1 MKKPKTLLTVS
12 LIIRS
17 AKVKTFE
24 SLLRKPI
31 MKLTIQ
37 SQILRDAIN
46 KVLSVVDKKN
56 SRPILT
62 NCLIK
67 SVGQKLEL
75 IATDLEVSA
84 KIILNAKIEG
94 EGSFCINSKNI
105 ADILREL
112 PNDELVMNVDNNNL
126 LNLTCKNIS
135 YSLLITSADEFPQL
149 TFQNQSTEFRLKTK
163 QVAHIINKTSHA
175 ISTDETRLYL
185 NGIYLQLT
193 DSKLRSVAIDGHRLA
208 LLDTH
213 EFIGENKF
221 LVDGVIVP
229 RKGISELKKIADT
242 YPEDEVSI
250 SLDDSFMFVNARNE
264 YYLSIRLIAREYP
277 KYQTVIPSKTTNRF
291 HIDRNSILN
300 AVKRIKIL
308 SNEKTN
314 GIKFNIQPGEL
325 ILSTNHPAMGQ
336 ATETLPISYEGKGT
350 EIGFNA
356 KYLIESLSVL
366 NETDVT
372 FEFNNELSPVVIKAD
387 DLPEFLGIIMPL
399 KL

>member
-1 MKKPKTLLTVS
+1 
-12 LIIRS
+12 
-17 AKVKTFE
+17 
-24 SLLRKPI
+24 
-31 MKLTIQ
+31 MKLSIQ

-62 NCLIK
+62 NCLLR
-67 SVGQKLEL
+67 SSGQKLEL

-84 KIILNAKIEG
+84 KIILPATIEK

-112 PNDELVMNVDNNNL
+112 PNDDLLLNVDNNNL
-126 LNLTCKNIS
+126 LNLTCKNIN
-135 YSLLITSADEFPQL
+135 YSLLITSAEEFPQL
-149 TFQNQSTEFRLKTK
+149 SFQNQTSEFRLKTK

-185 NGIYLQLT
+185 NGIYFQMS
-193 DSKLRSVAIDGHRLA
+193 DAKLRAVAIDGHRLA

-221 LVDGVIVP
+221 LADGVIIP
-229 RKGISELKKIADT
+229 RKGISELKKIAET
-242 YPEDEVSI
+242 YPEEDISI

-277 KYQTVIPSKTTNRF
+277 KYQTVIPSKTVNRF
-291 HIDRNSILN
+291 HIDRNAVLN

-314 GIKFNIQPGEL
+314 GVKLNIQKNEL
-325 ILSTNHPAMGQ
+325 IISTNHPALGQ
-336 ATETLPISYEGKGT
+336 ATETLAITYDGKPT

-356 KYLIESLSVL
+356 KYLLETLSVL
-366 NETDVT
+366 NDGDVN

>member
-1 MKKPKTLLTVS
+1 
-12 LIIRS
+12 
-17 AKVKTFE
+17 
-24 SLLRKPI
+24 

-37 SQILRDAIN
+37 SHLLRDAIN

-67 SVGQKLEL
+67 THDQTLEL

-84 KIILNAKIEG
+84 KLYLKAKIETQ
-94 EGSFCINSKNI
+94 GSFCINSKNI

-112 PNDELVMNVDNNNL
+112 PNEEVVLSVDTNNL
-126 LNLTCKNIS
+126 LNLNCKNIN
-135 YSLLITSADEFPQL
+135 YSLLVTNADEFPQL
-149 TFQNQSTEFRLKTK
+149 NFHNKNSEFRLKTK
-163 QVAHIINKTSHA
+163 QIAHIINKTSHA

-185 NGIYLQLT
+185 NGIYFQLT

-229 RKGISELKKIADT
+229 RKGISELKKIAET
-242 YPEDEVSI
+242 YPDEDVAI
-250 SLDDSFMFVNARNE
+250 SLDDSFMFVNARDE
-264 YYLSIRLIAREYP
+264 YFLSIRLIAREYP
-277 KYQTVIPSKTTNRF
+277 KYQTVIPAKTTNKF
-291 HIDRNSILN
+291 HIDRNAIMN

-314 GIKFNIQPGEL
+314 GIKLNIAPGTL
-325 ILSTNHPAMGQ
+325 TISTNHPALGQ
-336 ATETLPISYEGKGT
+336 ANETLAINYDGKTT

-356 KYLIESLSVL
+356 KYLIDSLSVF
-366 NETDVT
+366 NETDVN

>member
-1 MKKPKTLLTVS
+1 
-12 LIIRS
+12 
-17 AKVKTFE
+17 
-24 SLLRKPI
+24 

-84 KIILNAKIEG
+84 KIILNAKIDK

-112 PNDELVMNVDNNNL
+112 PNDEVILNVDNNNL
-126 LNLTCKNIS
+126 LNLSCKNIN

-149 TFQNQSTEFRLKTK
+149 SFQNQSTEFRLKTK

-193 DSKLRSVAIDGHRLA
+193 DSKLRAVAIDGHRLA

-213 EFIGENKF
+213 EFIGENKY

-291 HIDRNSILN
+291 HIDRNAILN

-314 GIKFNIQPGEL
+314 GIKLNILPNEL
-325 ILSTNHPAMGQ
+325 VISTNHPAMGQ
-336 ATETLPISYEGKGT
+336 ATETLPIAYDGKAV

-356 KYLIESLSVL
+356 KYLIENLAVL

>member
-1 MKKPKTLLTVS
+1 
-12 LIIRS
+12 
-17 AKVKTFE
+17 
-24 SLLRKPI
+24 
-31 MKLTIQ
+31 MKLTLQ
-37 SQILRDAIN
+37 SHVLRDAIN

-62 NCLIK
+62 NCLLR

-84 KIILNAKIEG
+84 KIILNAKIEN

-105 ADILREL
+105 AEILREL
-112 PNDELVMNVDNNNL
+112 PNDEMTLTVDNGNL
-126 LNLTCKNIS
+126 LNLTCKNIN

-149 TFQNQSTEFRLKTK
+149 SFQNQSSEFRLKTK
-163 QVAHIINKTSHA
+163 QISHIINKTSHA

-193 DSKLRSVAIDGHRLA
+193 DGKLRSVAIDGHRLA
-208 LLDTH
+208 LLDTA

-221 LVDGVIVP
+221 LTDGVIVP

-242 YPEDEVSI
+242 YPEDEVAI

-291 HIDRNSILN
+291 HIDRNAVLN

-314 GIKFNIQPGEL
+314 GVKLNIQPNEL
-325 ILSTNHPAMGQ
+325 TISTQHPALGQ
-336 ATETLPISYEGKGT
+336 AVEKLPIAYDGKGT

-356 KYLIESLSVL
+356 KYLIESLAVL

-372 FEFNNELSPVVIKAD
+372 FEFNNELSPVVVKAD

>member
-1 MKKPKTLLTVS
+1 
-12 LIIRS
+12 
-17 AKVKTFE
+17 
-24 SLLRKPI
+24 
-31 MKLTIQ
+31 MKLSIQ
-37 SQILRDAIN
+37 TNVLRDAIN

-62 NCLIK
+62 NCLIR
-67 SVGQKLEL
+67 SQGQNLEL

-84 KIILNAKIEG
+84 KIILKAKIEK

-105 ADILREL
+105 SDILREL
-112 PNDELVMNVDNNNL
+112 PNEELFLNVDNNNL
-126 LNLTCKNIS
+126 LNLNCKSIN

-149 TFQNQSTEFRLKTK
+149 NFQNQSSEFRLKTK
-163 QVAHIINKTSHA
+163 QISHIINKTQHA
-175 ISTDETRLYL
+175 ISSDETRLYL
-185 NGIYLQLT
+185 NGIYFQLN

-208 LLDTH
+208 LLD
-213 EFIGENKF
+213 
-221 LVDGVIVP
+221 GVIIP
-229 RKGISELKKIADT
+229 RKGINELKKIADT
-242 YPEDEVSI
+242 YPEDDVSI

-291 HIDRNSILN
+291 HIDRNAILN
-300 AVKRIKIL
+300 AVKRVKIL

-314 GIKFNIQPGEL
+314 GIKLNIAPGL
-325 ILSTNHPAMGQ
+325 LTISTNHPALGQ
-336 ATETLPISYEGKGT
+336 ANETLPIVYEGKAT

>member
-1 MKKPKTLLTVS
+1 
-12 LIIRS
+12 
-17 AKVKTFE
+17 
-24 SLLRKPI
+24 
-31 MKLTIQ
+31 MKLKIQ
-37 SQILRDAIN
+37 SNILRDAIN

-62 NCLIK
+62 NCLIR
-67 SVGQKLEL
+67 SQGQKLEL
-75 IATDLEVSA
+75 IATDLEVSS
-84 KIILNAKIEG
+84 KIILNANIEV

-112 PNDELVMNVDNNNL
+112 PNEDLVLSVDQSNL
-126 LNLTCKNIS
+126 LNLSCKNIN
-135 YSLLITSADEFPQL
+135 YSLLVTSADEFPQL
-149 TFQNQSTEFRLKTK
+149 NFQNQSSEFRLKTK
-163 QVAHIINKTSHA
+163 QIAHIINKTSHA

-185 NGIYLQLT
+185 NGIYFQMT

-221 LVDGVIVP
+221 LVDGVIIP
-229 RKGISELKKIADT
+229 RKGISELKKISDT
-242 YPEDEVSI
+242 YPEEDVAI

-277 KYQTVIPSKTTNRF
+277 KYQTVIPSKTT
-291 HIDRNSILN
+291 HKVDIDRNAILN

-314 GIKFNIQPGEL
+314 GIKLNIAPGTL
-325 ILSTNHPAMGQ
+325 TISTNHPALGQ
-336 ATETLPISYEGKGT
+336 ANETLAISYEGKAT

-356 KYLIESLSVL
+356 KYLIDSLSVF
-366 NETDVT
+366 NETDIT

-387 DLPEFLGIIMPL
+387 DLPDFLGIIMPL

>member
-1 MKKPKTLLTVS
+1 
-12 LIIRS
+12 
-17 AKVKTFE
+17 
-24 SLLRKPI
+24 

-37 SQILRDAIN
+37 SQVLRDAIN

-62 NCLIK
+62 NCLLK
-67 SVGQKLEL
+67 SYGQKLEL

-84 KIILNAKIEG
+84 KILLNAQIET

-112 PNDELVMNVDNNNL
+112 PNDDVVLNVDNNNL
-126 LNLTCKNIS
+126 LNLSCKNIN
-135 YSLLITSADEFPQL
+135 YSLLITSAEEFPQL
-149 TFQNQSTEFRLKTK
+149 SFQNQSSEFRLKTK

-185 NGIYLQLT
+185 NGIYLQMT
-193 DSKLRSVAIDGHRLA
+193 DSKLRAVAIDGHRLA

-213 EFIGENKF
+213 EFIGENKY
-221 LVDGVIVP
+221 LTDGVIVP

-242 YPEDEVSI
+242 YPEDDVSI

-291 HIDRNSILN
+291 HIDRNAILN

-314 GIKFNIQPGEL
+314 GVKLNIQKNEL
-325 ILSTNHPAMGQ
+325 IISTNHPALGQ
-336 ATETLPISYEGKGT
+336 ATETLPIVYDGKST

-366 NETDVT
+366 NESDVT

>member
-1 MKKPKTLLTVS
+1 
-12 LIIRS
+12 
-17 AKVKTFE
+17 
-24 SLLRKPI
+24 

-37 SQILRDAIN
+37 SHVLRDAIN

-62 NCLIK
+62 NCLIR
-67 SVGQKLEL
+67 SQGQKLEL

-84 KIILNAKIEG
+84 KIILNAKIET

-105 ADILREL
+105 SDILREL
-112 PNDELVMNVDNNNL
+112 PNEELLLNVDNNNL
-126 LNLTCKNIS
+126 LNLNCKNIN
-135 YSLLITSADEFPQL
+135 YSLLVISADEFPQL
-149 TFQNQSTEFRLKTK
+149 NFQNQSSEFRLKTK
-163 QVAHIINKTSHA
+163 QIAHIINKTSHA

-185 NGIYLQLT
+185 NGIYLQMS
-193 DSKLRSVAIDGHRLA
+193 DSKLRAVAIDGHRLA

-221 LVDGVIVP
+221 LADGVIVP

-242 YPEDEVSI
+242 YPEDDAAI

-291 HIDRNSILN
+291 HIDRNAILN

-314 GIKFNIQPGEL
+314 GIKLNVANNVLTI
-325 ILSTNHPAMGQ
+325 STNHPALGQ
-336 ATETLPISYEGKGT
+336 ANETLPIAYDGKAT

>member
-1 MKKPKTLLTVS
+1 MK
-12 LIIRS
+12 I
-17 AKVKTFE
+17 
-24 SLLRKPI
+24 
-31 MKLTIQ
+31 TIQ

-67 SVGQKLEL
+67 SQGQKLEL

-84 KIILNAKIEG
+84 KIILNAKIED

-112 PNDELVMNVDNNNL
+112 PNDDVVLNVDNNNL
-126 LNLTCKNIS
+126 LNLSCKNIN

-149 TFQNQSTEFRLKTK
+149 SFQNQSSEFRLKTK

-175 ISTDETRLYL
+175 ISVDETRLYL
-185 NGIYLQLT
+185 NGIYLQMI
-193 DSKLRSVAIDGHRLA
+193 DSKLRAVAIDGHRLA

-213 EFIGENKF
+213 EFIGDNKF
-221 LVDGVIVP
+221 LGDGVIVP

-242 YPEDEVSI
+242 YPDDDVAI

-291 HIDRNSILN
+291 LIDRNAILN

-314 GIKFNIQPGEL
+314 GVKLNIQKNEL
-325 ILSTNHPAMGQ
+325 IISTNHPALGQ
-336 ATETLPISYEGKGT
+336 ATETLPITYDGKAT

>member
-1 MKKPKTLLTVS
+1 
-12 LIIRS
+12 
-17 AKVKTFE
+17 
-24 SLLRKPI
+24 

-62 NCLIK
+62 NCFIK
-67 SVGQKLEL
+67 TQGQKIEL

-84 KIILNAKIEG
+84 KIILTAKIEG

-112 PNDELVMNVDNNNL
+112 PNDDLVLNVDNTNL

-135 YSLLITSADEFPQL
+135 YSLLITSAEEFPQL
-149 TFQNQSTEFRLKTK
+149 SFQNQSSEFRLKTK
-163 QVAHIINKTSHA
+163 QIANIINKTSHA

-185 NGIYLQLT
+185 NGIYLQMT
-193 DSKLRSVAIDGHRLA
+193 DSKLRAVAIDGHRLA

-221 LVDGVIVP
+221 LGDGVIVP
-229 RKGISELKKIADT
+229 RKGISELKKIADS
-242 YPEDEVSI
+242 YPDDEVSI

-291 HIDRNSILN
+291 HIDRNAILN

-314 GIKFNIQPGEL
+314 GVKLNIQKNEL
-325 ILSTNHPAMGQ
+325 VISTNHPALGQ
-336 ATETLPISYEGKGT
+336 AIETLPITYDSKPT

-387 DLPEFLGIIMPL
+387 DIPEFLGIIMPL

>member
-1 MKKPKTLLTVS
+1 MK
-12 LIIRS
+12 LIIPS
-17 AKVKTFE
+17 QV
-24 SLLRKPI
+24 LRE
-31 MKLTIQ
+31 
-37 SQILRDAIN
+37 AIN

-62 NCLIK
+62 NCLLK
-67 SVGQKLEL
+67 TSGTKLEL

-84 KIILNAKIEG
+84 KIILPAKIEK

-105 ADILREL
+105 AEILREL
-112 PNDELVMNVDNNNL
+112 PNDEIVMTVENSNM
-126 LNLTCKNIS
+126 LNLSCKNIN
-135 YSLLITSADEFPQL
+135 YSLLITNAEEFPQL
-149 TFQNQSTEFRLKTK
+149 TFQNQSSEFRLKTK
-163 QVAHIINKTSHA
+163 QISHIINKTSHA

-185 NGIYLQLT
+185 NGIYFQLT
-193 DSKLRSVAIDGHRLA
+193 DSKLRAVAIDGHRLA

-221 LVDGVIVP
+221 LVDGVIIP
-229 RKGISELKKIADT
+229 RKGISELKKIADS
-242 YPEDEVSI
+242 YPEDDVSI

-277 KYQTVIPSKTTNRF
+277 KYQTVIPAKTTNRF
-291 HIDRNSILN
+291 HIDRNAILN

-314 GIKFNIQPGEL
+314 GIKLNINKNEL
-325 ILSTNHPAMGQ
+325 IISTNHPALGQ
-336 ATETLPISYEGKGT
+336 ASENLPISYDGKPT

-356 KYLIESLSVL
+356 KYLTESLSVL

-372 FEFNNELSPVVIKAD
+372 FEFNNELSPVVIKAED
-387 DLPEFLGIIMPL
+387 IPEFLGIIMPL

>member
-1 MKKPKTLLTVS
+1 
-12 LIIRS
+12 
-17 AKVKTFE
+17 
-24 SLLRKPI
+24 

-37 SQILRDAIN
+37 SHVLRDAIN

-62 NCLIK
+62 NCLIRTQ
-67 SVGQKLEL
+67 GQKLEL

-84 KIILNAKIEG
+84 KIILNAKIDA

-105 ADILREL
+105 SDILREL
-112 PNDELVMNVDNNNL
+112 PNEELLLNVDNNNL
-126 LNLTCKNIS
+126 LNLNCKNIN

-149 TFQNQSTEFRLKTK
+149 NFQNQSSEFRIKTK
-163 QVAHIINKTSHA
+163 QIAHIINKTSHA

-185 NGIYLQLT
+185 NGIYLQMT
-193 DSKLRSVAIDGHRLA
+193 DSKLRAVAIDGHRLA

-221 LVDGVIVP
+221 LTDGVIVP

-242 YPEDEVSI
+242 YPEDEAAI

-291 HIDRNSILN
+291 HIDRNAILN

-314 GIKFNIQPGEL
+314 GIKLNVSTNQLTI
-325 ILSTNHPAMGQ
+325 STNHPALGQ
-336 ATETLPISYEGKGT
+336 ANETLPIAYEGKAT

>member
-1 MKKPKTLLTVS
+1 
-12 LIIRS
+12 
-17 AKVKTFE
+17 
-24 SLLRKPI
+24 

-37 SQILRDAIN
+37 AHVLRDAIN

-62 NCLIK
+62 NCLVR
-67 SVGQKLEL
+67 SQGQSLEL

-84 KIILNAKIEG
+84 KIILKSKIEG

-112 PNDELVMNVDNNNL
+112 PNDDVVLSVDNSNL
-126 LNLTCKNIS
+126 LNLSCKNIN
-135 YSLLITSADEFPQL
+135 YSLLITSPDEFPQL
-149 TFQNQSTEFRLKTK
+149 SFQNQSTEFRLKTK
-163 QVAHIINKTSHA
+163 QISHIINKTSHA

-208 LLDTH
+208 LLDTT
-213 EFIGENKF
+213 EFVGDNKF
-221 LVDGVIVP
+221 LADGVIVP

-242 YPEDEVSI
+242 YPEDDVSI

-277 KYQTVIPSKTTNRF
+277 KYQTVIPAKTTNRF
-291 HIDRNSILN
+291 HIDRNAVLN

-314 GIKFNIQPGEL
+314 GIKLNVLPGEL
-325 ILSTNHPAMGQ
+325 VISTNHPALGQ
-336 ATETLPISYEGKGT
+336 ATEKLPIHYDGKAT

-356 KYLIESLSVL
+356 KYLVESLSVL

>member
-1 MKKPKTLLTVS
+1 
-12 LIIRS
+12 
-17 AKVKTFE
+17 
-24 SLLRKPI
+24 

-37 SQILRDAIN
+37 SHILRDAIN

-62 NCLIK
+62 NCLLRTQ
-67 SVGQKLEL
+67 GQKLEL

-84 KIILNAKIEG
+84 KIILNAKIEK

-105 ADILREL
+105 SDILREL
-112 PNDELVMNVDNNNL
+112 PNEELHLGVDSNNL
-126 LNLTCKNIS
+126 LNLNCKNIN

-149 TFQNQSTEFRLKTK
+149 NFQNQSTEFRIKTK
-163 QVAHIINKTSHA
+163 QVSHIINKTQHA

-185 NGIYLQLT
+185 NGIYLQLS

-208 LLDTH
+208 LVDTH
-213 EFIGENKF
+213 EFIGENKY
-221 LVDGVIVP
+221 LTDGVIVP
-229 RKGISELKKIADT
+229 RKGINELKKIADT
-242 YPEDEVSI
+242 YPEDEVTI

-264 YYLSIRLIAREYP
+264 YFLSIRLIAREYP
-277 KYQTVIPSKTTNRF
+277 KYQTVIPSKTSNRF
-291 HIDRNSILN
+291 HIDRNAILN

-314 GIKFNIQPGEL
+314 GVKLNIAPGEL
-325 ILSTNHPAMGQ
+325 TISTNHPALGQ
-336 ATETLPISYEGKGT
+336 ANEKLPIDYEGKAT

-356 KYLIESLSVL
+356 KYLVESLSVL

>member
-1 MKKPKTLLTVS
+1 
-12 LIIRS
+12 
-17 AKVKTFE
+17 
-24 SLLRKPI
+24 

-56 SRPILT
+56 SRAILT
-62 NCLIK
+62 NCLLK
-67 SVGQKLEL
+67 SHGKKLEI

-84 KIILNAKIEG
+84 KIILNAQIES

-112 PNDELVMNVDNNNL
+112 PNEDLVLHVDNNL
-126 LNLTCKNIS
+126 LNLTCKSIN
-135 YSLLITSADEFPQL
+135 YSLLIINPDEFPTL
-149 TFQNQSTEFRLKTK
+149 SFQNQSSEFRLKTK
-163 QVAHIINKTSHA
+163 QIAHIINKTSHA

-185 NGIYLQLT
+185 NGIYLQMS
-193 DSKLRSVAIDGHRLA
+193 DSKLRAVAIDGHRLA

-221 LVDGVIVP
+221 LGDGVIIP
-229 RKGISELKKIADT
+229 KKGISELKKIAET
-242 YPEDEVSI
+242 FPEDEISI

-277 KYQTVIPSKTTNRF
+277 KYQTVIPSKTSNRF
-291 HIDRNSILN
+291 YIDRNAILN

-314 GIKFNIQPGEL
+314 GVKLNIQKNEL
-325 ILSTNHPAMGQ
+325 IISTNHPSLGQ
-336 ATETLPISYEGKGT
+336 ATEVLPISYDGKAT

-356 KYLIESLSVL
+356 KYLIESLTVL

>member
-1 MKKPKTLLTVS
+1 MK
-12 LIIRS
+12 LIIPTQ
-17 AKVKTFE
+17 V
-24 SLLRKPI
+24 LRE
-31 MKLTIQ
+31 
-37 SQILRDAIN
+37 AIN

-62 NCLIK
+62 NCLLK
-67 SVGQKLEL
+67 SAGTNLEL

-84 KIILNAKIEG
+84 KIILPARIEK

-105 ADILREL
+105 AEILREL
-112 PNDELVMNVDNNNL
+112 PNDDVVISVENTNL
-126 LNLTCKNIS
+126 LNLSCRNIN
-135 YSLLITSADEFPQL
+135 YSLLITGAEEFPQL
-149 TFQNQSTEFRLKTK
+149 SFQNQSSEFRLKTK
-163 QVAHIINKTSHA
+163 QISHIINKTSHA

-185 NGIYLQLT
+185 NGIFFQLT

-208 LLDTH
+208 LLDTQ
-213 EFIGENKF
+213 EFIGDNKF

-229 RKGISELKKIADT
+229 RKGISELKKIADS
-242 YPEDEVSI
+242 YPEDDVSI

-277 KYQTVIPSKTTNRF
+277 KYQTVIPAKTTNRF
-291 HIDRNSILN
+291 HIDRNAILN
-300 AVKRIKIL
+300 AVKRIRIL

-314 GIKFNIQPGEL
+314 GVKLNVQKNEL
-325 ILSTNHPAMGQ
+325 VISTNHPALGQ
-336 ATETLPISYEGKGT
+336 ASETLPISYDGKPT

-356 KYLIESLSVL
+356 KYLLESLAVL

-372 FEFNNELSPVVIKAD
+372 FEFNNELSPVVIKAED
-387 DLPEFLGIIMPL
+387 IPEFLGIIMPL

>member
-1 MKKPKTLLTVS
+1 
-12 LIIRS
+12 
-17 AKVKTFE
+17 
-24 SLLRKPI
+24 

-37 SQILRDAIN
+37 THILREAIN
-46 KVLSVVDKKN
+46 KLLSVVDKKN

-62 NCLIK
+62 NCLIR
-67 SVGQKLEL
+67 SQGQKLEL

-84 KIILNAKIEG
+84 KIFLNCKIEG

-105 ADILREL
+105 SDILREL
-112 PNDELVMNVDNNNL
+112 PNDDVVLSVDNSNL

-135 YSLLITSADEFPQL
+135 YSLLITSSDEFPQL
-149 TFQNQSTEFRLKTK
+149 SFQNQSTEFRLKTK
-163 QVAHIINKTSHA
+163 QIAHIISKTSHA

-185 NGIYLQLT
+185 NGIFLQLT
-193 DSKLRSVAIDGHRLA
+193 DSKLRAVAIDGHRLA
-208 LLDTH
+208 LLDTS
-213 EFIGENKF
+213 EFLGDNKF

-242 YPEDEVSI
+242 YPEDDMAI

-264 YYLSIRLIAREYP
+264 YFLSIRLIAREYP
-277 KYQTVIPSKTTNRF
+277 KYQTVIPAKTTNRF
-291 HIDRNSILN
+291 HIDRNAVLN

-314 GIKFNIQPGEL
+314 GIKLNIQPGEL
-325 ILSTNHPAMGQ
+325 IISTNHPALGQ
-336 ATETLPISYEGKGT
+336 ATEKLPIAYDGKST

-356 KYLIESLSVL
+356 KYLIENLSVL
-366 NETDVT
+366 NESDVT

>member
-1 MKKPKTLLTVS
+1 
-12 LIIRS
+12 
-17 AKVKTFE
+17 
-24 SLLRKPI
+24 
-31 MKLTIQ
+31 MKLIIQ
-37 SQILRDAIN
+37 SQVLREAIN

-62 NCLIK
+62 NCLLRT
-67 SVGQKLEL
+67 SGTKLEL

-84 KIILNAKIEG
+84 KIILNARVEK

-105 ADILREL
+105 SEILREL
-112 PNDELVMNVDNNNL
+112 PNDEVTISVDNTNL
-126 LNLTCKNIS
+126 LNLTCKNIN
-135 YSLLITSADEFPQL
+135 YSLLISNSEEFPQL
-149 TFQNQSTEFRLKTK
+149 SFQNQSSEFRLKTK
-163 QVAHIINKTSHA
+163 NISHIINKTSHA

-185 NGIYLQLT
+185 NGIYFQLSE
-193 DSKLRSVAIDGHRLA
+193 SKLRAVAIDGHRLA
-208 LLDTH
+208 LIDTH

-221 LVDGVIVP
+221 LVDGVIIP
-229 RKGISELKKIADT
+229 KKGITELKKIADS
-242 YPEDEVSI
+242 YPDDDVSI

-277 KYQTVIPSKTTNRF
+277 KYQTVIPAKTTNRF
-291 HIDRNSILN
+291 HIDRNAVLN

-314 GIKFNIQPGEL
+314 GIKFNIQKNEL
-325 ILSTNHPAMGQ
+325 VISTNHPALGQ
-336 ATETLPISYEGKGT
+336 ATENLPISYDGKST

-356 KYLIESLSVL
+356 KYLIESLMVL

-372 FEFNNELSPVVIKAD
+372 FEFNNELSPVVIKAED
-387 DLPEFLGIIMPL
+387 IPEFLGIIMPL

>member
-1 MKKPKTLLTVS
+1 
-12 LIIRS
+12 
-17 AKVKTFE
+17 
-24 SLLRKPI
+24 
-31 MKLTIQ
+31 MKLTIP

-62 NCLIK
+62 NCLLK
-67 SVGQKLEL
+67 ASQGQLEI

-84 KIILNAKIEG
+84 KILLKAQVET

-105 ADILREL
+105 AEILREL
-112 PNDELVMNVDNNNL
+112 PNDDVVLNVEDTSL
-126 LNLTCKNIS
+126 LKLSCKNIN
-135 YSLLITSADEFPQL
+135 YSLLITSAEEFPQL
-149 TFQNQSTEFRLKTK
+149 SFQNQSSEFRLKTK
-163 QVAHIINKTSHA
+163 QISHIINKTSHA

-193 DSKLRSVAIDGHRLA
+193 DGKLRSVAIDGHRLA
-208 LLDTH
+208 LLDTN
-213 EFIGENKF
+213 EFIGDNKF
-221 LVDGVIVP
+221 LADGVIVP
-229 RKGISELKKIADT
+229 RKGITELKKIADT

-250 SLDDSFMFVNARNE
+250 SLDDSFMFVNAMNE

-277 KYQTVIPSKTTNRF
+277 KYQTVIPSKTAHKF
-291 HIDRNSILN
+291 MIDRNAILN

-314 GIKFNIQPGEL
+314 GVKLNIQPNEL
-325 ILSTNHPAMGQ
+325 IVSTNHPALGQ
-336 ATETLPISYEGKGT
+336 AIETLPISFDGKPT

-356 KYLIESLSVL
+356 KYLIENLSVL

>member
-1 MKKPKTLLTVS
+1 
-12 LIIRS
+12 
-17 AKVKTFE
+17 
-24 SLLRKPI
+24 
-31 MKLTIQ
+31 MKLIIQ
-37 SQILRDAIN
+37 SQVLREAIN

-67 SVGQKLEL
+67 TAGTKIEL

-84 KIILNAKIEG
+84 KIILNAKVER

-105 ADILREL
+105 SEILREL
-112 PNDELVMNVDNNNL
+112 PNDEVVISVDNTNL
-126 LNLTCKNIS
+126 LNLSCKNIN
-135 YSLLITSADEFPQL
+135 YSLLITGAEEFPQL
-149 TFQNQSTEFRLKTK
+149 TFQNQSSEFRLKTK
-163 QVAHIINKTSHA
+163 QISHIINKTSHA

-185 NGIYLQLT
+185 NGIYFQLSE
-193 DSKLRSVAIDGHRLA
+193 SKLRAVAIDGHRLA

-221 LVDGVIVP
+221 LVDGVIIP
-229 RKGISELKKIADT
+229 KKGISELKKIADS

-277 KYQTVIPSKTTNRF
+277 KYQTVIPAKTTNRF
-291 HIDRNSILN
+291 HIDRNAVLN

-314 GIKFNIQPGEL
+314 GIKFNIQKNEL
-325 ILSTNHPAMGQ
+325 VISTNHPALGQ
-336 ATETLPISYEGKGT
+336 ASENLPISYDGKAT

-372 FEFNNELSPVVIKAD
+372 FEFNNELSPVVIKAED
-387 DLPEFLGIIMPL
+387 IPEFLGIIMPL

>member
-1 MKKPKTLLTVS
+1 MT
-12 LIIRS
+12 
-17 AKVKTFE
+17 
-24 SLLRKPI
+24 
-31 MKLTIQ
+31 LTIQ
-37 SQILRDAIN
+37 AHVLRDAIN

-62 NCLIK
+62 NCLIR
-67 SVGQKLEL
+67 SQGQKIEL

-84 KIILNAKIEG
+84 KIILNAKIEK
-94 EGSFCINSKNI
+94 EGNFCINSKNI

-112 PNDELVMNVDNNNL
+112 PNDDLLLSVDNNNL
-126 LNLTCKNIS
+126 LNLNCKNIN

-149 TFQNQSTEFRLKTK
+149 NFQNQSSEFRIKTK
-163 QVAHIINKTSHA
+163 QIAHIINKTSHA

-185 NGIYLQLT
+185 NGIFLQMT
-193 DSKLRSVAIDGHRLA
+193 DSKLRAVAIDGHRLA

-213 EFIGENKF
+213 EFIGENKY

-242 YPEDEVSI
+242 YPEEDAII

-291 HIDRNSILN
+291 HIDRNAILN

-314 GIKFNIQPGEL
+314 GIKLNVAPGQL
-325 ILSTNHPAMGQ
+325 TISTNHPALGQ
-336 ATETLPISYEGKGT
+336 ANETLPIAYDGKPT

-356 KYLIESLSVL
+356 KYLIENLSVL